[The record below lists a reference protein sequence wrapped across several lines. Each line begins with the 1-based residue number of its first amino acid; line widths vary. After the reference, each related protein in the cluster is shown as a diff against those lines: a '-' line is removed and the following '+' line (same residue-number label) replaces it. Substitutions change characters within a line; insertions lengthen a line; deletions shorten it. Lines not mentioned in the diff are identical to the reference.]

1 MTAKKIKRRFKRFS
15 LRFLWP
21 LLPAAVLIGLAV
33 LLSRSQ
39 VFNLK
44 KITCRLDNHL
54 CPLEFEPILVN
65 LHGQNIF
72 RLNQSTIIS
81 QLQDFDATLADID
94 INKRLPN
101 SLTIS
106 MKRRLPVAQIV
117 SVIDLQFQGLTS
129 TESATLS
136 GQLKNE
142 FFHLDKNGEI
152 FSVSNQKNP
161 QLFTILVPDSL
172 NLNLGQNQLTQTL
185 ANLVNALKAYYVSL
199 DSLAWIKEKVVVIK
213 TTAGAYAIFD
223 LSKSINP
230 QVASL
235 QYILSNIKI
244 GEELPTKIDLRFDK
258 PVLTY

>member
-1 MTAKKIKRRFKRFS
+1 VTARKIKRRFKRFS

-21 LLPAAVLIGLAV
+21 LLPAAFLIGLAV

-39 VFNLK
+39 VFNLR

-72 RLNQSTIIS
+72 KLNQPTIIS
-81 QLQDFDATLADID
+81 QLQDFDPTLADID
-94 INKRLPN
+94 INKRLPDG
-101 SLTIS
+101 LTIS

-117 SVIDLQFQGLTS
+117 SVIDLQFQGLTG
-129 TESATLS
+129 TQSATLS
-136 GQLKNE
+136 GQFKDQ
-142 FFHLDKNGEI
+142 FFQLDKSGEI

-161 QLFTILVPDSL
+161 RLSTILVPDSL
-172 NLNLGQNQLTQTL
+172 NLNLGQNDLSQTL
-185 ANLVNALKAYYVSL
+185 ASLVNALKAYYVSF
-199 DSLAWIKEKVVVIK
+199 DSLAWLKETVAVIK
-213 TTAGAYAIFD
+213 TSAGIYAVLD
-223 LSKSINP
+223 LSKSINS

-244 GEELPTKIDLRFDK
+244 EEELPTKIDLRFDK